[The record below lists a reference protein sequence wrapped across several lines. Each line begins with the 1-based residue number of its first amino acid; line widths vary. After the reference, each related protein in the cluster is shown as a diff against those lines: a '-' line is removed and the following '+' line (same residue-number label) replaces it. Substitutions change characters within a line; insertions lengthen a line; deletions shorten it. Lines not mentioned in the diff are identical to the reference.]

1 MVLSKKRGA
10 RRPAG
15 IFSAALILG
24 LVLQAPIGAQEP
36 PAGDTTATPEANAQE
51 LLDRALAAVGAGDPE
66 QAQLAYQF
74 LLATYPQSPLRD
86 QVYFGLAQI
95 SRQQQN
101 DADAVV
107 QYQKILNELPHSPL
121 AERARHELSEAYIGL
136 GQFDN
141 ALPILE
147 LERNLSRDPA
157 ARQALTDR
165 IIEVLLNKRDLV
177 QAVKEMLKKKWS
189 GEEEKR
195 AIEDRVQE
203 LLNMS
208 SRPELEELV
217 RQLPKGYPG
226 DAALLRLADLYESAK
241 EYFEAER
248 EWRRFLSIYPKH
260 KAASKARSKIVAIQQ
275 IYLSHRVLI
284 GALLPLSGR
293 LKPFGQQVLNGV
305 RLAVDPGS
313 DAAPEKL
320 AGIVVKD
327 TEGDAAALQTGLE
340 ELAREYRVSVII
352 GPLLSR
358 QVAAAAPKAD
368 AHRIPLLTPTASE
381 DWARPWKYVLRNS
394 ITNRQQAREIAAY
407 AVNALNLKRFCILYS
422 DDGYGTG
429 MMRVFSEEVVKRG
442 GEIIARASYDPNA
455 TDFGP
460 QIKYLK
466 EADLSKGGFLG
477 PPPQQ
482 KGGIREYKPGFDA
495 VFLPSDYD
503 QAGLMAAQ
511 LAFYSIQGV
520 TLLGTNG
527 WNSPDLFRVG
537 GKYIDGGIFVDGF
550 FPGSTDPSVRSFV
563 ERYRNRY
570 EEEPTL
576 LAAQAYDTAQ
586 LILKALQEGA
596 VTGAA
601 VRDFVG
607 RIQNFS
613 GVTGPTRYTPD
624 GEAVKRLFVIQAKDG
639 KFVQID

>member
-1 MVLSKKRGA
+1 M
-10 RRPAG
+10 
-15 IFSAALILG
+15 LILG
-24 LVLQAPIGAQEP
+24 LVLQTPAGAQEP
-36 PAGDTTATPEANAQE
+36 TASDATAAPEANAQE
-51 LLDRALAAVGAGDPE
+51 LLNRAIAAAVAGDLE
-66 QAQLAYQF
+66 QAQLAYQ
-74 LLATYPQSPLRD
+74 LLLTTYPQSPLRD
-86 QVYFGLAQI
+86 QVYFGLARI
-95 SRQQQN
+95 DRQQQN
-101 DADAVV
+101 DVDAVV
-107 QYQKILNELPHSPL
+107 QYQKILNEFPDSPL

-136 GQFDN
+136 GQYDN

-147 LERNLSRDPA
+147 LERNKSQDTA
-157 ARQALTDR
+157 VRQVLTDR
-165 IIEVLLNKRDLV
+165 IVEVLLKKKDRV
-177 QAVKEMLKKKWS
+177 QAVKEMLKKEWS
-189 GEEEKR
+189 REEEKQ

-203 LLNMS
+203 LLDTG
-208 SRPELEELV
+208 SRPELEEMV
-217 RQLPKGYPG
+217 RQFPKGYPG
-226 DAALLRLADLYESAK
+226 DAALLRLADLYESSK

-260 KAASKARSKIVAIQQ
+260 KAASRARSKIVAIKQ

-313 DAAPEKL
+313 DAAPENF

-340 ELAREYRVSVII
+340 ELAREYRVSAII
-352 GPLLSR
+352 GPMLSR

-368 AHRIPLLTPTASE
+368 AYRIPLLTPTASE
-381 DWARPWKYVLRNS
+381 DWVRPWKYVLRNS
-394 ITNRQQAREIAAY
+394 ITNPQQAREIAAY

-422 DDGYGTG
+422 DDGYGME

-466 EADLSKGGFLG
+466 EADLSKYGLLG

-482 KGGIREYKPGFDA
+482 KGDIREYKPGFDA

-527 WNSPDLFRVG
+527 WNSPDLFRIG

-576 LAAQAYDTAQ
+576 LAAQAYDTAN
-586 LILKALQEGA
+586 LILKALQQGA
-596 VTGAA
+596 VTGEA

-613 GVTGPTRYTPD
+613 GVTGPISTTPE
-624 GEAVKRLFVIQAKDG
+624 GELSKRLYVIQIKDG
-639 KFVQID
+639 KFVQIN